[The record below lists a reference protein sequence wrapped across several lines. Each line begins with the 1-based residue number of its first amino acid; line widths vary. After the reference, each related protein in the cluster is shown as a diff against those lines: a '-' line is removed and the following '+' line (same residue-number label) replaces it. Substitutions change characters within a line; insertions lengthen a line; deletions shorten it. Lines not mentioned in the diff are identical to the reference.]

1 MCKLQVGKA
10 SSSLRTTIIVVQVV
24 LIVVIIDAVIVV
36 VRERREEGE
45 EDRRGDER
53 SGEELAKAFVMAPS
67 WDLDV
72 SQRHQ
77 GSNNVDVQCPY

>member
-1 MCKLQVGKA
+1 MQTLQVGKA

-45 EDRRGDER
+45 EDRRDER

>member
-45 EDRRGDER
+45 EDRRDEW